1 MTPPDS
7 QPEKPL
13 MGDQREQPFAVT
25 GGREFVIQPRGP
37 FSWNAALDVLA
48 GFPPLQHHSSSSSE
62 RVRLTFPLDGDF
74 TPVAVALWD
83 DNGDVRGE
91 VVGTENIEAVAAQVA
106 RIFSLDYDG
115 SDYPAVGDRNPEIGR
130 LMQAFPGLRPPCYTS
145 PYETAAWGIISQRI
159 NMRQAARIQDRL
171 IQEHGHRLSVAG
183 EDVTCFPTP
192 DRLLDL
198 ENFPGLS
205 AEKVE
210 RLRAVAQAALEG
222 VLDAERLRALGNDG
236 AIQELRAI
244 RGIGPFWA
252 ATIYLRG
259 CGIVDVF
266 PDEPQAI
273 EALGRVHGLSQTP
286 DMDEVQRLTEAY
298 RPFRMW
304 VCFLLR
310 VAAGRGLIPGAGGHI
325 RA

>member
-1 MTPPDS
+1 MPPDS

-13 MGDQREQPFAVT
+13 MGDQREQSFAVT
-25 GGREFVIQPRGP
+25 GGHEFAIQPIGP
-37 FSWNAALDVLA
+37 FSWTAALDVMA
-48 GFPPLQHHSSSSSE
+48 GFPPMQRHWRGSTAC
-62 RVRLTFPLDGDF
+62 VRLAFPLDGDY
-74 TPVAVALWD
+74 TPVGLALRD
-83 DNGDVRGE
+83 DNGTLRGE

-115 SDYPAVGDRNPEIGR
+115 TDYPIVGERNPEIGR
-130 LMQAFPGLRPPCYTS
+130 LMAVLPGLRQVCFTS

-192 DRLLDL
+192 DRLLDMQS
-198 ENFPGLS
+198 FPGLS

-210 RLRAVAQAALEG
+210 RLQAVAQVALDG
-222 VLDAERLRALGNDG
+222 VLDAERLRGLGNDG
-236 AIQELRAI
+236 AMQELRAI

-266 PDEPQAI
+266 PDEPRAI
-273 EALGRVHGLSQTP
+273 EALGHVHGLSQPP
-286 DMDEVQRLTEAY
+286 DMNEVQRLTEAY
-298 RPFRMW
+298 RPFRTW

-310 VAAGRGLIPGAGGHI
+310 VAAGRGLISGAGGHD
-325 RA
+325 RP